1 MLKTK
6 AFSNVPKEL
15 MEFRVNRWL
24 EETYEE
30 IGPVDIISVSQSK
43 EGEYVVLR
51 IFYKEQ

>member
-6 AFSNVPKEL
+6 VFSSVPKEL

-30 IGPVDIISVSQSK
+30 IGFIDILSVSQSK
-43 EGEYVVLR
+43 EGKYVVLR
-51 IFYKEQ
+51 FFYKES